1 MIFELLI
8 VFLVIGFSVLFKY
21 SEIVGMDSQLVFICL
36 CFLIILI
43 YKAMIYYRMKMNL
56 HKLANNSHNNNS
68 SNQEP
73 FYDFA
78 SEVNQFINKDTYNTA
93 DPESI
98 RNYQQKLNTLNDK
111 VSIMN
116 EYLQE
121 LNNIAK
127 GNQQGGVNSAFD
139 ELNIQASQQ
148 IQDYRIKHL
157 QKDIDQTTD
166 LIKKAKLRDD
176 AKNFK
181 KIPVYSSCVVSNAD
195 GSFSTDSPSG
205 SSSGLPDS
213 TSSNNLESVINQRL
227 NTSRMQS
234 NVSSINQQP
243 TMQSTGNTMV
253 DNLLSHISEKGV
265 DINVTV

>member
-43 YKAMIYYRMKMNL
+43 YKAMMYYRMKMNL
-56 HKLANNSHNNNS
+56 HKLANNPSYNNA

-78 SEVNQFINKDTYNTA
+78 SEVKQFINRDTYNAA
-93 DPESI
+93 DNESI
-98 RNYQQKLNTLNDK
+98 RDYQLKLTKLNDK

-148 IQDYRIKHL
+148 IQDYRIRQL

-205 SSSGLPDS
+205 SSLSNNA
-213 TSSNNLESVINQRL
+213 SSNNLESVINQRL

-234 NVSSINQQP
+234 TVSGSNQP
-243 TMQSTGNTMV
+243 TAMQSTGNTMV

>member
-1 MIFELLI
+1 
-8 VFLVIGFSVLFKY
+8 
-21 SEIVGMDSQLVFICL
+21 
-36 CFLIILI
+36 
-43 YKAMIYYRMKMNL
+43 MKINL
-56 HKLANNSHNNNS
+56 HKLDKNPHSNNPT
-68 SNQEP
+68 NQET

-78 SEVNQFINKDTYNTA
+78 SEVKQFINRDTYNAA
-93 DPESI
+93 DNETI
-98 RNYQQKLNTLNDK
+98 RDYQLKLNKLNDK

-121 LNNIAK
+121 LSNIAK
-127 GNQQGGVNSAFD
+127 GNKTSGVNSAFD

-148 IQDYRIKHL
+148 IQDYRIRQL

-195 GSFSTDSPSG
+195 GSFSTDSPSSSTLQSTNNTG
-205 SSSGLPDS
+205 SS
-213 TSSNNLESVINQRL
+213 NIESVINQRL

-234 NVSSINQQP
+234 NLAGSNQLP

-265 DINVTV
+265 DINLTV